1 MRIKAI
7 ALAVMI
13 GATSTQGAIVE
24 VESTTTWTG
33 WFSDMGCA
41 ESKVKSGNIGPN
53 GTNCVKKC
61 LNQGATPVFI
71 SEQTKAMYE
80 VKDHPRVI
88 EDVGY
93 HVELTGVV
101 NEKANTIAVRSV
113 KRLSEVVQTCALP
126 KRQRK

>member
-13 GATSTQGAIVE
+13 GATSSNAAIVE
-24 VESTTTWTG
+24 VENTTTWTG
-33 WFSDMGCA
+33 WFSDKGCA

-53 GTNCVKKC
+53 GTECVKKC
-61 LNQGATPVFI
+61 LTQGATPVFI
-71 SEQTKAMYE
+71 SEQARAMYE
-80 VKDHPRVI
+80 VVDHPGVI

-101 NEKANTIAVRSV
+101 DEKAHTIAVRSV
-113 KRLSEVVQTCALP
+113 KRLAEVPQTCGLP
-126 KRQRK
+126 KRKKK